1 MMLHPTVERVTER
14 IAGRSRASRADYLA
28 RMDAAREAGPA
39 RLRLS
44 CGNLAHG
51 FAAAGPDKPML
62 RAGRGG
68 NLGIVTAY
76 NDMLSAHQPFE
87 PYPSLIRAAARNAGG
102 SAQVA
107 GGVPAMCDGVTQ
119 GRAGME
125 LSLFSRDTIAL
136 ATAVALSHD
145 MFDGALLLG
154 VCDKIVPGLLV
165 GALAG
170 SLTVRFLDAAVLR
183 LLFGLFACGVALWLV
198 FGREPAPRSGPAR
211 FTAVIA
217 AAIGCFAALVGVG
230 GGILLVPWLLA
241 RGATPHQAVG
251 TSAMATLPVA
261 AAGGVGYMLSGQ
273 GVAGLP
279 DHTTGFV
286 LWPAVAGM
294 AAGALLAAR
303 WGVAVAH
310 RTSAQRLRR
319 VFALLVAAMGL
330 DLVFT

>member
-1 MMLHPTVERVTER
+1 MEPVILLVWLGYILIGV
-14 IAGRSRASRADYLA
+14 
-28 RMDAAREAGPA
+28 AA
-39 RLRLS
+39 
-44 CGNLAHG
+44 G
-51 FAAAGPDKPML
+51 FAAGL
-62 RAGRGG
+62 FGIGG
-68 NLGIVTAY
+68 GI
-76 NDMLSAHQPFE
+76 
-87 PYPSLIRAAARNAGG
+87 I
-102 SAQVA
+102 
-107 GGVPAMCDGVTQ
+107 GVPALVHLLPHAGVAPHLVVHLAVGSSLVAILFTSGGAAWSHHQ
-119 GRAGME
+119 RGAVNLDLMRA
-125 LSLFSRDTIAL
+125 L
-136 ATAVALSHD
+136 
-145 MFDGALLLG
+145 
-154 VCDKIVPGLLV
+154 VPGLLV

-183 LLFGLFACGVALWLV
+183 LLFGLFACGVAVWLV

-261 AAGGVGYMLSGQ
+261 AAGGAGYVLSGQ

-279 DHTTGFV
+279 DYTTGFV